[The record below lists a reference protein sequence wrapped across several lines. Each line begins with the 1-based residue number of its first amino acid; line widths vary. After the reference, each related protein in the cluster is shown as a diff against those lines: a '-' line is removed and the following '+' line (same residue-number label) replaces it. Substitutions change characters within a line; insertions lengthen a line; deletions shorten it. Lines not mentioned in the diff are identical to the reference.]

1 MTHEEF
7 KARYKYDYSAD
18 LLGEG
23 REKPRH
29 VASIQTLEP
38 SGQIKHIQYFDK
50 PLIINYSI

>member
-23 REKPRH
+23 ERTAWEPRRI
-29 VASIQTLEP
+29 ASIQTLE
-38 SGQIKHIQYFDK
+38 SNGTNQA
-50 PLIINYSI
+50 YSIKSLIE